1 MSFLSLAGVELKNTR
16 RSGILWILV
25 IPVFLI
31 WLTAVINADINFTIG
46 NEGISPENNFFI
58 QIFMGYA
65 WFMFPASIVIST
77 VMLVQTE
84 RKNKGILK
92 MLALPVSAARL
103 CLVKFSILLLLAAVQ
118 MFFMTLAYF
127 PSAAIASRIQDYNFM
142 LPVMDILREA
152 GIIYISSIPMAAFFW
167 MLAVSIQTPI
177 FSMGVGMASIV
188 PSVLLINT
196 KIWFAYPMCYPF
208 LMAASRMHELA
219 SNMGTFA
226 FELMPFI
233 PVAVGCT
240 VVCLFAACIRF
251 GQAERR

>member
-1 MSFLSLAGVELKNTR
+1 MSFLSLAGVELKKTR

-58 QIFMGYA
+58 QSFMGYA

-177 FSMGVGMASIV
+177 FPWVWEWHLLCR
-188 PSVLLINT
+188 PSFLLT
-196 KIWFAYPMCYPF
+196 QKYGLRTPCATRFSWLHPGCMSWHPIWGP
-208 LMAASRMHELA
+208 LLL
-219 SNMGTFA
+219 N
-226 FELMPFI
+226 
-233 PVAVGCT
+233 
-240 VVCLFAACIRF
+240 
-251 GQAERR
+251 